1 MLKSLSVVTRIARR
15 VLPLELVVK
24 KSKLEAGLALVFLA
38 FISPLGATNPMLME
52 LKSTD
57 VEPVDVMPPPLDTV
71 LEKPAVVPDKPPVS
85 VPPLRGK

>member
-1 MLKSLSVVTRIARR
+1 
-15 VLPLELVVK
+15 
-24 KSKLEAGLALVFLA
+24 
-38 FISPLGATNPMLME
+38 MLME